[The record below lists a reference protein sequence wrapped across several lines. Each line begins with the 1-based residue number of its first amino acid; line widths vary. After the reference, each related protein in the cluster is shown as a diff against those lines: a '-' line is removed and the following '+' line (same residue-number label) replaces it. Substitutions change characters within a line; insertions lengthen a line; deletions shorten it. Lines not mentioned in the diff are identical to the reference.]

1 MNHDSD
7 HQPDQQAPRFMI
19 IAQARSGSTFLREVL
34 NAQPD
39 ITCHGEVFSRIW
51 IDRLHPRPDIAP
63 LDADQ
68 IRALLPLRDADPL
81 AFMAKHI
88 MAFPGSATGFKIIY
102 DDFIDARFRDKLTAH
117 ALENDF
123 EIIHLR
129 RNNHLAAFVS
139 RARMTRFGIGH
150 SDRPQRR
157 AEAEP
162 PTRITVD
169 EAELK
174 RYITRQAFL
183 ADQVDQLFP
192 DALQVR
198 YETLR
203 DDFPRILSR
212 LGLPGGREFAG
223 PLRKM
228 APENLAEV
236 IENYDQLRQYDSPSQ
251 PLW

>member
-81 AFMAKHI
+81 AFMAEHI

-162 PTRITVD
+162 GGDPQRGIQWVDHVTLTFTHLRTVFGVNVAVID
-169 EAELK
+169 QFLDRFFEINQAHVLK
-174 RYITRQAFL
+174 
-183 ADQVDQLFP
+183 DV
-192 DALQVR
+192 
-198 YETLR
+198 
-203 DDFPRILSR
+203 
-212 LGLPGGREFAG
+212 
-223 PLRKM
+223 
-228 APENLAEV
+228 
-236 IENYDQLRQYDSPSQ
+236 
-251 PLW
+251 